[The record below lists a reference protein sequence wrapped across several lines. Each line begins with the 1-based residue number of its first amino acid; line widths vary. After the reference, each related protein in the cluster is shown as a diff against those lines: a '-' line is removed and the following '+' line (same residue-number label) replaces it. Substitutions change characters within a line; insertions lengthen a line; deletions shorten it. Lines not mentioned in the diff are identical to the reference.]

1 VLLTHPM
8 FSKHRMCFP
17 TTNLFYYNSK
27 PEAERAMS
35 SRAKKSYFLE
45 KYYFSMVKI
54 VARFKPPI
62 FWNPWRFSGAK
73 LG

>member
-1 VLLTHPM
+1 
-8 FSKHRMCFP
+8 MCFP

-62 FWNPWRFSGAK
+62 F
-73 LG
+73 